1 MLPLGTLTQAFGA
14 RFNSATASTGATVY
28 DGDDLSTDAEGALQF
43 RGPAALIYLP
53 GASGVTL
60 RRLATGTRAHLR
72 TGTVVFSTSKAA
84 DIEILADEALI
95 RPAADAP
102 TIAQVTIIG
111 PKELQIY
118 ARRSALQFSYCEE
131 SARIPEGAFY
141 RILLDPPEA
150 PRGPKSQGS
159 LTPLTKDGKRFK
171 IIIGTG
177 VGLITAIAL
186 QEAFENP
193 DRP

>member
-1 MLPLGTLTQAFGA
+1 MLPLGTLMQAFGA
-14 RFNSATASTGATVY
+14 RFNSGTAFTGATVY

-60 RRLATGTRAHLR
+60 HRLATGTRAHLR

-118 ARRSALQFSYCEE
+118 ACRSALQFSYRNEKKK
-131 SARIPEGAFY
+131 IPEGASY
-141 RILLDPPEA
+141 RILLDPPQA
-150 PRGPKSQGS
+150 TPPPFPGRGPSG
-159 LTPLTKDGKRFK
+159 PLHENPSFK
-171 IIIGTG
+171 ILTIAAIGWITEW
-177 VGLITAIAL
+177 GLH
-186 QEAFENP
+186 EAFESP

>member
-1 MLPLGTLTQAFGA
+1 
-14 RFNSATASTGATVY
+14 
-28 DGDDLSTDAEGALQF
+28 LSTDAEGALQF

-53 GASGVTL
+53 GASGLTL
-60 RRLATGTRAHLR
+60 HRLATGTRAHLR

-84 DIEILADEALI
+84 DMEILADEALI

-118 ARRSALQFSYCEE
+118 ARRSALQFSYREE

-141 RILLDPPEA
+141 RILLDPSEA
-150 PRGPKSQGS
+150 SRRPKSQG
-159 LTPLTKDGKRFK
+159 LPVPPRRDDKHFE

-186 QEAFENP
+186 YEAFESP